1 MAAGQR
7 KFIVKEIRFTKDE
20 ADIRCDVEYSWGIE
34 EADGQVKPEARRANT
49 TSFSKAELIALL
61 TAQER
66 AGILGVFGKI
76 QTATKDKAAELA
88 TAVEE

>member
-7 KFIVKEIRFTKDE
+7 EFIVKEIRFTKDE

-34 EADGQVKPEARRANT
+34 EADGQVHDRRGNT

-66 AGILGVFGKI
+66 TGILGVFGKI
-76 QTATKDKAAELA
+76 QTATKAKAAELA